1 LVDPKWPT
9 CIPISDHHPCLISMT
24 TDIPKAKVFQFKNY
38 WLLHDEFMSVI
49 QHGWNLAVM
58 PDDRAKRLMAKFK
71 NLRRALDA
79 GMLTSPT

>member
-1 LVDPKWPT
+1 
-9 CIPISDHHPCLISMT
+9 MT